1 MKNLLL
7 TLVLLLAFSFVN
19 AQKLTPKFLEGNWE
33 TEFHNVEFKI
43 VNKKELKITI
53 ILKEINEPID
63 VLSYKIH
70 EGALYMETY
79 YAPNNWAAVGKVV
92 FLNNDT
98 MVEDVVSKHPGTLIY
113 KRKLNN

>member
-1 MKNLLL
+1 MKKLLL
-7 TLVLLLAFSFVN
+7 IIVAFLAIVQAN
-19 AQKLTPKFLEGNWE
+19 AQKITPKFLEGNWE

-70 EGALYMETY
+70 KGALYMETY
-79 YAPNNWAAVGKVV
+79 YAPNDWKAVGKLI
-92 FLNNDT
+92 FMNDNT
-98 MVEDVVSKHPGTLIY
+98 MVEDVVSDYSGMLIY
-113 KRKLNN
+113 KRKL